1 MSFNSLGIANSIK
14 VEIKTLFQDL
24 CKENL
29 NWDDSIPYSK
39 AVRLE
44 AWIHE
49 LNEVR
54 TLTI

>member
-1 MSFNSLGIANSIK
+1 MSFNSLGIANPIK

-39 AVRLE
+39 AVRWE
-44 AWIHE
+44 AWIHG
-49 LNEVR
+49 LKK
-54 TLTI
+54 